1 MLPKTRPSVLFR
13 TRSLASSEKRTQSSL
28 NNKRCVFVDRFK
40 CIEMMRNTC
49 RGGRNLWIE
58 QAVLRIYIRVQFN
71 ISQEISVRYIP
82 YWKYWTSLVFKKRYF
97 DLFVFISCIYKIK
110 PHLLLFWHRMI
121 PLLLLKIS
129 VFKFKISFH
138 FVLKSLKVV
147 WDTSVLW
154 CTSQQNKQ

>member
-1 MLPKTRPSVLFR
+1 MNSFKIEAFNPRQTQTGSNPTTMWFNEWSGWNSAAISICSTSRHIKTCCQKRGLQFSSEHG
-13 TRSLASSEKRTQSSL
+13 SLASSEKRTQSSL

-82 YWKYWTSLVFKKRYF
+82 YWKY
-97 DLFVFISCIYKIK
+97 
-110 PHLLLFWHRMI
+110 
-121 PLLLLKIS
+121 
-129 VFKFKISFH
+129 
-138 FVLKSLKVV
+138 
-147 WDTSVLW
+147 
-154 CTSQQNKQ
+154 